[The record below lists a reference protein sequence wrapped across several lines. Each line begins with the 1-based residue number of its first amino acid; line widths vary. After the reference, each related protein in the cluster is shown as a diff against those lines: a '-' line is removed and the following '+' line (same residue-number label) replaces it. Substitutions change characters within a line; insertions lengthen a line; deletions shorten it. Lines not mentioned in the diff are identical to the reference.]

1 MFQDESLKLFQ
12 KYLEDRLE
20 TNIHLTED
28 SVRYSFFSALTAQN
42 AFEQHEITLELP
54 HPQIKNAEI
63 DTYIKSKNIE
73 AFLEFKYHRKS
84 NSTSPKPQKA
94 GSLFKDFIRLS
105 SLNGSAK
112 KYVVYF
118 TDSEMATYFHKHNS
132 QYSDFW
138 SKQSFEFDDIF
149 LSKTTSTFKKVCG
162 NVVDCKIQTV
172 FSSCLATGHEIR
184 VYCVTAI

>member
-1 MFQDESLKLFQ
+1 MFQEETLKLFQ

-20 TNIHLTED
+20 THIHLTED

-42 AFEQHEITLELP
+42 SLEQHEIILELP

-84 NSTSPKPQKA
+84 NSSSPKPQKA

-105 SLNGSAK
+105 TLNSGAQ

-138 SKQSFEFDDIF
+138 SKDSFEFNESF
-149 LSKTTSTFKKVCG
+149 LSKTTSTFKKACG
-162 NVVDCKIQTV
+162 NLIKCNVSTI
-172 FSSCLATGHEIR
+172 FSSGLASGHQIR
-184 VYCVTAI
+184 VYCVIAI